1 MLRDNFILHL
11 LVYLGESSRSLFGC
25 DGKEYEK
32 ESVVC
37 NLCYLQ
43 TGTHPRLTTLK
54 NIDRFRNQV
63 KYLLFEPLYCTA
75 IIASMKLLH
84 CDLLAYGT
92 LNVIYHGHTMQ
103 LKALGFS
110 YDWQREISTTEPDY
124 YKWTQWIFLQLFK
137 RGLAYQVNLTEF
149 YFFIPC
155 IIQLP
160 VLFLKPF
167 IRGHCVP

>member
-1 MLRDNFILHL
+1 
-11 LVYLGESSRSLFGC
+11 VKVVGAYLGVMEKNMKRSLLC
-25 DGKEYEK
+25 VI
-32 ESVVC
+32 SVC
-37 NLCYLQ
+37 LQ

-137 RGLAYQVNLTEF
+137 RGLAYQVNLTEL